1 MLIAF
6 FPTQRPRT
14 LRRAVHLASPVF
26 LLSYWP
32 LFLLLLCDP
41 DGLPSSPAAVALI
54 QLLFWVLS
62 LGICL
67 CLAGSALFLGQ
78 DLKTIYQKNQVP
90 VLDLLL
96 DAWPI
101 VLTAVFLL
109 HGLL

>member
-1 MLIAF
+1 MLTAF
-6 FPTQRPRT
+6 FPAQRPRT
-14 LRRAVHLASPVF
+14 LRRAVHVAAPFF

-78 DLKTIYQKNQVP
+78 DLKIIYQNNRVP

-101 VLTAVFLL
+101 VLTAVFFL
-109 HGLL
+109 HLWL